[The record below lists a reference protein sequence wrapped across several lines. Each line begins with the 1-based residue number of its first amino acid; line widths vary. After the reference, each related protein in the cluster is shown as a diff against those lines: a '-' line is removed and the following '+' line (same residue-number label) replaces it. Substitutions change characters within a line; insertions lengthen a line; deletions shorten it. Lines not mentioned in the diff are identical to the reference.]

1 MLNGCHQQDFYHKMI
16 ELSSEAR
23 MAYEVMLSN
32 LEQASVEEEL
42 QTSPVAEKIEPSS
55 GDTQPEQPEYSKCD
69 KLTNRCA
76 QALSRKF
83 SKFVLCLYFLVKIW
97 NKIFEKDHSNQLL
110 NFEKQL
116 SFMHLECERFET
128 ANDEQS

>member
-1 MLNGCHQQDFYHKMI
+1 MLNVCHPQDFYHKMI
-16 ELSSEAR
+16 DLSSEAR

-32 LEQASVEEEL
+32 LEQTNVEEEL

-55 GDTQPEQPEYSKCD
+55 GDTQPGQPEYSKCD
-69 KLTNRCA
+69 KLA
-76 QALSRKF
+76 DVHKLYPGIF

-116 SFMHLECERFET
+116 SFMHLECECFET
-128 ANDEQS
+128 TNDEQS

>member
-1 MLNGCHQQDFYHKMI
+1 MI

-32 LEQASVEEEL
+32 LEQTNIEEEL
-42 QTSPVAEKIEPSS
+42 QTSPMAEKIEPSS
-55 GDTQPEQPEYSKCD
+55 ADTQPGQPEYSKCD
-69 KLTNRCA
+69 KLA
-76 QALSRKF
+76 DVHKLYPGFF

-97 NKIFEKDHSNQLL
+97 NNIFEKDHSNQLL

-116 SFMHLECERFET
+116 SFMHLECECFET
-128 ANDEQS
+128 TNDEQS